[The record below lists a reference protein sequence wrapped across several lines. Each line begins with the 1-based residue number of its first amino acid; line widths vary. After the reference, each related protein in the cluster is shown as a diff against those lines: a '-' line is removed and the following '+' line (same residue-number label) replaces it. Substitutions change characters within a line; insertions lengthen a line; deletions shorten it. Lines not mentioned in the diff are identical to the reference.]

1 MSVGSLIICSSPNW
15 ELTASMLEPSKVVVS
30 PVDQLLGFTLKSPI
44 VTIQKGLIAEKA
56 SRVNSKLSQIF
67 SNSSSDWFGDL
78 CKKIELQILS
88 PSFMTKVIQSL
99 R

>member
-1 MSVGSLIICSSPNW
+1 MWAGSLIICSSPSW
-15 ELTASMLEPSKVVVS
+15 EVTASMLKPSKIVES
-30 PVDQLLGFTLKSPI
+30 PVYRLLGFTLKSPM

-67 SNSSSDWFGDL
+67 LNLSSDWFGDL
-78 CKKIELQILS
+78 YKEIELQILS